1 MQKFQALEFLK
12 SVEVFRDY
20 SLIKLQNLNKF
31 FTEKSF
37 KQGDYVYKQG
47 DESSVFFVVRKGSV
61 LAETVI
67 DIDEYNRYPVV
78 RFWSFLLRP
87 LKLGR

>member
-37 KQGDYVYKQG
+37 KPGDYVYKQG